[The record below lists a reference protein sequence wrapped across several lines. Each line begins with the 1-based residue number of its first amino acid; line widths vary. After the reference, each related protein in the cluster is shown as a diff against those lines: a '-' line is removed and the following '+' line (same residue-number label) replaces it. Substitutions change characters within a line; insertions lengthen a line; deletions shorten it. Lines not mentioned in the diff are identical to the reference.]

1 MFYERKDFTSH
12 FFRQAIFL
20 PAQKIIDGYAVPHS
34 VNIKVNCMIHEILK
48 NKSVVLASA
57 SPRRAQLFS
66 LLGLKAEIYPAD
78 IAEPLTADPPDL
90 QAITHARNKA
100 AFTAERYGQQTLVVA
115 ADTVVAIAGQVL
127 GKPRDDAQAREYLQL
142 LSGCQHSVFT
152 GICLRWRAEELYACE
167 RTEVCFDELS
177 RDDIQAY
184 LATGEPFDKAGAYGI
199 QGYGAQFIT
208 RVEGCYFNVMG
219 FPVSLFYRLLKQLIG
234 ETS

>member
-1 MFYERKDFTSH
+1 LFYERKDFTSH

-127 GKPRDDAQAREYLQL
+127 GKPRDVPRPGSICSFSLDVSTAFSLA
-142 LSGCQHSVFT
+142 SVFVGEQRSFMPANARKFALMSLAGMISRPIWQLANPSTKPVLT
-152 GICLRWRAEELYACE
+152 GFKAM
-167 RTEVCFDELS
+167 
-177 RDDIQAY
+177 
-184 LATGEPFDKAGAYGI
+184 EPS
-199 QGYGAQFIT
+199 
-208 RVEGCYFNVMG
+208 
-219 FPVSLFYRLLKQLIG
+219 SLP
-234 ETS
+234 T